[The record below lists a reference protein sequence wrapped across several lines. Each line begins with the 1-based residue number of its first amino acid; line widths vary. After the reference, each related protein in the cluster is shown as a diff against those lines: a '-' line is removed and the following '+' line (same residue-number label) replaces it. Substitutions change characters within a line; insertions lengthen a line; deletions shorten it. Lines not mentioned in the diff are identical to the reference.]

1 MSAAFINKSYSLGND
16 SSYLIRPIQ
25 ANDQERIIGLFNHL
39 SPESRYLRFA
49 HAISKLPDDF
59 LEDILHL
66 DYETEM
72 ALVAVIQTQ
81 TESEEIIGIS
91 RYVTPPNKSIC
102 EFSLS
107 VSDSYT
113 THGIGT
119 HLMLDLISHA
129 KENDLQEMVG
139 YVLSNNLKMLHLVS
153 DLGFKT
159 STIDDDPDFKTV
171 SLSLSE
177 E

>member
-129 KENDLQEMVG
+129 KENGLQEMVG

-171 SLSLSE
+171 RLSLSE